1 MKPCLP
7 SFRLPA
13 LRGVCSSAFLLGGA
27 LGACVSSSVPPPA
40 EEWRPLLSEHFGIVH
55 RYTGTVGWVR
65 GVKSIP
71 TLAMKVLAVDGRD
84 VASLGVELVL
94 DSMDGEVGKQIRRLA
109 HERPTAQPV
118 EVVGCECLFG
128 GGIPADPHGRLI
140 PNEDEWKSGA
150 LHWSVRRHIQTFSL
164 EVR

>member
-1 MKPCLP
+1 MRPEDPHLMTIGRH
-7 SFRLPA
+7 SVRLRA
-13 LRGVCSSAFLLGGA
+13 LLGALALALLMGCASSASA
-27 LGACVSSSVPPPA
+27 
-40 EEWRPLLSEHFGIVH
+40 EWRPMLSERFGIVH
-55 RYTGTVGWVR
+55 RYTGTVGWLE

-94 DSMDGEVGKQIRRLA
+94 DSMDGEVGKQIRQLA
-109 HERPTAQPV
+109 YKRPTAQPV

-128 GGIPADPHGRLI
+128 GGIPADPHGRHI
-140 PNEDEWKSGA
+140 ANEDEWKSGA
-150 LHWSVRRHIQTFSL
+150 LDWSVRRHIRAFSL

>member
-1 MKPCLP
+1 M
-7 SFRLPA
+7 
-13 LRGVCSSAFLLGGA
+13 
-27 LGACVSSSVPPPA
+27 
-40 EEWRPLLSEHFGIVH
+40 LSERFGIVH
-55 RYTGTVGWVR
+55 RYTGTVSWVD

-84 VASLGVELVL
+84 VASLGVELEL
-94 DSMDGEVGKQIRRLA
+94 DSMEGEVGKLIRALA

-128 GGIPADPHGRLI
+128 GGIPADPHGRQI
-140 PNEDEWKSGA
+140 PNDDEWKSGA
-150 LHWSVRRHIQTFSL
+150 LHWSVRRHIRTFSL

>member
-1 MKPCLP
+1 M
-7 SFRLPA
+7 
-13 LRGVCSSAFLLGGA
+13 
-27 LGACVSSSVPPPA
+27 
-40 EEWRPLLSEHFGIVH
+40 LSERFGIVH
-55 RYTGTVGWVR
+55 RYTGTVGWVH

-84 VASLGVELVL
+84 VSRLGVELVL

-109 HERPTAQPV
+109 YERPTAQPV

-140 PNEDEWKSGA
+140 ANEDEWKSGV
-150 LHWSVRRHIQTFSL
+150 LDWSVRRHIRAFSL